1 MKKLI
6 LSIFIL
12 AAASIASAQPV
23 APISA
28 TFSTQNLVDQL
39 DVGRQVY
46 NRDLCDRVKVVGACN
61 QNNVCAASFAATG
74 QPASGAACTANEAQ
88 AAGVRF
94 YGNTSAGLQNYIEVE
109 VVKPLIPAF
118 KEAKSIQ
125 ARAAAR
131 TKCLSANKAQ
141 KDAICAAFDMA
152 ADCGLCDAFQ

>member
-12 AAASIASAQPV
+12 AAAGIASAQPV

-46 NRDLCDRVKVVGACN
+46 NRD
-61 QNNVCAASFAATG
+61 S
-74 QPASGAACTANEAQ
+74 
-88 AAGVRF
+88 
-94 YGNTSAGLQNYIEVE
+94 GLQNYIEVE

-125 ARAAAR
+125 ARADAR
-131 TKCLSANKAQ
+131 TKCLSANKAA